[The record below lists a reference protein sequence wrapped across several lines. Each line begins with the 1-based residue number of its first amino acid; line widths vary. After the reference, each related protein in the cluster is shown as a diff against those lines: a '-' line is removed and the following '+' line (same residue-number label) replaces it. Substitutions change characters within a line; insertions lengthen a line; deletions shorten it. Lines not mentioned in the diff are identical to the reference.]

1 MVQGDK
7 LGLHYGSPTVAGA
20 RIEEYIIAGR
30 HLIKLHGRMEQG
42 SVEEH
47 EPERSRV
54 FQSVIR
60 LY

>member
-1 MVQGDK
+1 MG
-7 LGLHYGSPTVAGA
+7 HPTVAGA